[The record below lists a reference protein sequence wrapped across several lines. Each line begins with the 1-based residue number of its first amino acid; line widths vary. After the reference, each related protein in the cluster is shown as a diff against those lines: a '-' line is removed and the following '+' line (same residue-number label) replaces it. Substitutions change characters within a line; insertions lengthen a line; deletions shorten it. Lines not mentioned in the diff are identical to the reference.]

1 MGEVNLSKKNNNNVF
16 YRYQLASKILS
27 HKIDL
32 IVSELVNSMGDTPV
46 EHVKGR
52 IKSFDS
58 IVDKL
63 NRDGYDFNVD
73 NMKKCLNDVV
83 GIRIVCCF
91 RNDLDRIIRLIN
103 NDPDIKV
110 IKTKNYIDN
119 PKDNGYFSYHMIV
132 EVPVVNHNN
141 NITDYVRSEIQV
153 RTLAMD
159 LWASLQHKIS
169 YKKNVNLSTESIE
182 KIEEAARVTYKI
194 DRELEYIIENL
205 GSNTEVARIDDNFD
219 YSASEV
225 ISDSVMYKYKAAQNK
240 LMAEIGNMDERF
252 KLREEDNPIEHV
264 KTRLKT
270 PESIC
275 RKLSLMKCDVTEE
288 NINSCLN
295 DVVGVRIVCSF
306 MSDLDEVIRTIKSC
320 PSIVVVDE
328 KDYISNPKKNGYSS
342 YHIIA
347 KVPVYNIDGNLEY
360 VNTEIQIRT
369 KAMNMWASLEHKLC
383 YKKHVSEEIKMLLKQ
398 YAEKISEMDKW
409 FDEIINEVK
418 RDNSVYNN
426 GVKSKRLVK
435 NS

>member
-1 MGEVNLSKKNNNNVF
+1 MGEVNLSKNNNMF
-16 YRYQLASKILS
+16 YRYEVASKILG

-58 IVDKL
+58 IVEKL
-63 NRDGYDFNVD
+63 KGDGFEFNAS

-91 RNDLDRIIRLIN
+91 RNDLARIIRLIN

-110 IKTKNYIDN
+110 INTKNFIDN

-132 EVPVVNHNN
+132 EVPVVNHDTNVV
-141 NITDYVRSEIQV
+141 DYVRAEIQI

-169 YKKNVNLSTESIE
+169 YKKNVNLSLDSRE
-182 KIEEAARVTYKI
+182 KIDVSSKVTCRI
-194 DRELEYIIENL
+194 DRELEDIIRNL
-205 GSNTEVARIDDNFD
+205 DNSVDIARIDDDFYD
-219 YSASEV
+219 ASD
-225 ISDSVMYKYKAAQNK
+225 IINDRAMYKYKIAQKK
-240 LMAEIGNMDERF
+240 LMVEIDSMYESF
-252 KLREEDNPIEHV
+252 KLREEDNPIEHI

-275 RKLSLMKCDVTEE
+275 RKLSLMKCRVSEE
-288 NINSCLN
+288 NISNCLN

-306 MSDLDEVIRTIKSC
+306 MSDLDEVIKTIYSN
-320 PSIVVVDE
+320 PEIEVIDV

-342 YHIIA
+342 YHIIVR
-347 KVPVYNIDGNLEY
+347 VPVYVDGNLEY
-360 VNTEIQIRT
+360 VNAEIQVRT

-383 YKKHVSEEIKMLLKQ
+383 YKKQVSDEIKVLLKE
-398 YAEKISEMDKW
+398 YSEKISELDSW
-409 FDEIINEVK
+409 FNEIINEVK
-418 RDNSVYNN
+418 HDNYVSNSN
-426 GVKSKRLVK
+426 VKVKKLVK
-435 NS
+435 NN